1 MTALWLTCT
10 QLQGGVQGS
19 NEHVTSRLS
28 KRHDLV
34 TACYVLSEIE
44 DASQR
49 RRVVESLW
57 QTTGDTL
64 LIAEP
69 GTPIGS
75 AIVREARWQV
85 CCNSY
90 PTCHAVCMCCASSDV
105 FFDPGKCGENLVA
118 FLSLVLAQHLQVESD
133 QLQGTTCR
141 QQA

>member
-1 MTALWLTCT
+1 MVRSTGLFCMTPSSLTCNW
-10 QLQGGVQGS
+10 LACGVQG
-19 NEHVTSRLS
+19 NKEHVRSRLS

-69 GTPIGS
+69 GTPVGS
-75 AIVREARWQV
+75 AIIREARWQV
-85 CCNSY
+85 SI
-90 PTCHAVCMCCASSDV
+90 PEIFSVHVSD
-105 FFDPGKCGENLVA
+105 
-118 FLSLVLAQHLQVESD
+118 
-133 QLQGTTCR
+133 
-141 QQA
+141 